1 MQGRR
6 NTPMLS
12 RFRSLLTTALSLTL
26 LMFGVT
32 TPGRAQSFNRYR
44 PVTIKS
50 CPVADSLLG
59 PKGGDG
65 RGEVTGRYDRDDDV
79 SSLIGGSAFPKWSR
93 VPLEARVTF
102 YGRGPY
108 PVPDPQMVIYLSG
121 KDAYPYV
128 DGAEPPA
135 AIARLDDSVT
145 LGPFTVV
152 AGTYEGAR
160 SHALIPLSFRL
171 AHADFLQ
178 LVKAE
183 KIELLLGEHHFP
195 LDPPARA
202 TLRGLYRVAACVT
215 LD

>member
-1 MQGRR
+1 
-6 NTPMLS
+6 MLS
-12 RFRSLLTTALSLTL
+12 LFRWLPTTGLLLTL
-26 LMFGVT
+26 LTLSVAT
-32 TPGRAQSFNRYR
+32 SGRAQSFNRYR

-50 CPVADSLLG
+50 CPLADSLLG
-59 PKGGDG
+59 PKGADD

-79 SSLIGGSAFPKWSR
+79 STLLGGGVFPRQSR

-121 KDAYPYV
+121 EDAYPYV
-128 DGAEPPA
+128 DGVEPPA
-135 AIARLDDSVT
+135 AIVRLDDSVT

-152 AGTYEGAR
+152 AGSYEGPR
-160 SHALIPLSFRL
+160 SHAIIPLSFRL
-171 AHADFLQ
+171 VHADFLR
-178 LVKAE
+178 LVQAE
-183 KIELLLGEHHFP
+183 TIELLLGDHHFA

-215 LD
+215 LH

>member
-1 MQGRR
+1 
-6 NTPMLS
+6 MLS
-12 RFRSLLTTALSLTL
+12 LFRWLPTTGLLLTL
-26 LMFGVT
+26 LMLSVA
-32 TPGRAQSFNRYR
+32 TPGKAQSFNRYR

-50 CPVADSLLG
+50 CPLADSLLG
-59 PKGGDG
+59 PKGADG

-79 SSLIGGSAFPKWSR
+79 STLLGGGVFPRQSR

-121 KDAYPYV
+121 EDAYPYV
-128 DGAEPPA
+128 DGVEPPA
-135 AIARLDDSVT
+135 AIVRLDDSVT

-152 AGTYEGAR
+152 AGSYEGPR
-160 SHALIPLSFRL
+160 SHAIIPLSFRL
-171 AHADFLQ
+171 VHADFLR
-178 LVKAE
+178 LVQAE
-183 KIELLLGEHHFP
+183 TIELLLGDHHFA

-215 LD
+215 LH